1 MSKEAA
7 LDVLCKLEEILSNS
21 KAFAE
26 VKGLKNYYTRDVQF
40 LEQAKSCL
48 TVGDHQKIQW
58 VFDQMRNLS
67 QGFASYNANQTEI
80 DAMLDRLFIEV
91 QDALIQGEQKNH
103 RGTEKGVS

>member
-67 QGFASYNANQTEI
+67 RGFGSYGEDQNEI
-80 DAMLDRLFIEV
+80 DGILDRLFVEL
-91 QDALIQGEQKNH
+91 QDALI
-103 RGTEKGVS
+103 R